1 HRPRRLSGLP
11 RAAAARGR
19 RAAAAARTGL
29 APPRLRRCRLRR
41 TGAPSRHG
49 HGVHRLGRAPQR
61 RRPHRRL
68 RLCAADA
75 LARARGQR
83 LSGGR
88 ARGLGRAC
96 AHLGA
101 GRDARRP
108 AAARPTRGRGGAAR
122 RVRFLHQRSQG
133 TQSRGRGR
141 AAAPARRAPGVTQ
154 GRRHWIRAP
163 ACAYPAPRRCAVQPM
178 PPWSPA
184 MTSRRRFIASVSLA
198 ATGAALAPLAACSQ
212 DRPDPLPG
220 RPREKP
226 VGAIAGIAPL
236 AGELV
241 MRTIPAS
248 GESIPAI
255 GVGTSGSYEVPL
267 DSPGF
272 DALREVARI
281 FFAGGGRLLD
291 TSPNYSNAEDVV
303 GALLEQGGWR
313 ERCFLA
319 TKLAADS
326 REALEAQWAASL
338 RRLRTDHVELLQVH
352 NLRNMAEA
360 MPYARELKDAG
371 K

>member
-1 HRPRRLSGLP
+1 
-11 RAAAARGR
+11 
-19 RAAAAARTGL
+19 
-29 APPRLRRCRLRR
+29 
-41 TGAPSRHG
+41 
-49 HGVHRLGRAPQR
+49 
-61 RRPHRRL
+61 
-68 RLCAADA
+68 
-75 LARARGQR
+75 
-83 LSGGR
+83 
-88 ARGLGRAC
+88 
-96 AHLGA
+96 
-101 GRDARRP
+101 
-108 AAARPTRGRGGAAR
+108 
-122 RVRFLHQRSQG
+122 
-133 TQSRGRGR
+133 
-141 AAAPARRAPGVTQ
+141 
-154 GRRHWIRAP
+154 
-163 ACAYPAPRRCAVQPM
+163 
-178 PPWSPA
+178 

-241 MRTIPAS
+241 MRAIPAS

-281 FFAGGGRLLD
+281 FFEGGGRLLD

-371 K
+371 KVKYVGITHYLESGHAETARLMRAEKPDFVQINYSVNAPQAARTIFPLAQELGIAVIVNRAFDDGRLFAAVRDRELPGWAADVGVTSWAQMFLKFAISHPAVTAVIPATGKPERQADNLRGGIGPLLDDAQQAELVAMFA

>member
-1 HRPRRLSGLP
+1 
-11 RAAAARGR
+11 
-19 RAAAAARTGL
+19 
-29 APPRLRRCRLRR
+29 
-41 TGAPSRHG
+41 
-49 HGVHRLGRAPQR
+49 
-61 RRPHRRL
+61 
-68 RLCAADA
+68 
-75 LARARGQR
+75 
-83 LSGGR
+83 
-88 ARGLGRAC
+88 
-96 AHLGA
+96 
-101 GRDARRP
+101 
-108 AAARPTRGRGGAAR
+108 
-122 RVRFLHQRSQG
+122 
-133 TQSRGRGR
+133 
-141 AAAPARRAPGVTQ
+141 
-154 GRRHWIRAP
+154 
-163 ACAYPAPRRCAVQPM
+163 
-178 PPWSPA
+178 

-198 ATGAALAPLAACSQ
+198 ATGVALAPLAACSQ
-212 DRPDPLPG
+212 DRADPLPG

-236 AGELV
+236 AGGLV

-267 DSPGF
+267 DSPDF

-281 FFAGGGRLLD
+281 FFEGGGRLLD

-371 K
+371 KVKYVGITHYLESGHAETARLMRAEKPDFVQINYSVNAPQAARTIFPLAQELGIAVIVNRAFDDGRLFAAVRDRELPGWAADVGVTSWAQMFLKFAISHPAVTAVIPATGKPERQADNLKGGIGPLLDEAQQAELVAMFA

>member
-1 HRPRRLSGLP
+1 
-11 RAAAARGR
+11 
-19 RAAAAARTGL
+19 
-29 APPRLRRCRLRR
+29 
-41 TGAPSRHG
+41 
-49 HGVHRLGRAPQR
+49 
-61 RRPHRRL
+61 
-68 RLCAADA
+68 
-75 LARARGQR
+75 
-83 LSGGR
+83 
-88 ARGLGRAC
+88 
-96 AHLGA
+96 
-101 GRDARRP
+101 
-108 AAARPTRGRGGAAR
+108 
-122 RVRFLHQRSQG
+122 
-133 TQSRGRGR
+133 
-141 AAAPARRAPGVTQ
+141 
-154 GRRHWIRAP
+154 
-163 ACAYPAPRRCAVQPM
+163 
-178 PPWSPA
+178 

-236 AGELV
+236 AGGLV

-281 FFAGGGRLLD
+281 FFEGGGRLLD

-371 K
+371 KVKYVGITHYLESGHAETARLMRAEKPDFVQINYSVNAPQAARTIFPLAQELGIAVIVNRAFDDGRLFAAVRDRELPGWAADVGVTSWAQMFLKFAISHPAVTAVIPATGKPERQADNLRGGIGPLLDDAQQAELVAMFA